1 MANLVA
7 PHAVDRDTEHYAA
20 VKAEMEKRGNCV
32 IRALWSEELGYWFA
46 IEGSHRCA
54 AAAELGIAI
63 EIHDIGNDAE
73 SEWVTD
79 LDGFEVARDWEWL
92 TDYLVSVANVNE
104 NPVYDAV
111 EP

>member
-20 VKAEMEKRGNCV
+20 VKAEMETRGECK
-32 IRALWSEELGYWFA
+32 IRALWSEDLGYWFA

>member
-20 VKAEMEKRGNCV
+20 VKAEMETRGECK
-32 IRALWSEELGYWFA
+32 IRALWSEDLGYWFA

-54 AAAELGIAI
+54 AAAELGIEI
-63 EIHDIGNDAE
+63 EIHDIGN
-73 SEWVTD
+73 
-79 LDGFEVARDWEWL
+79 GWEWL